1 MLTGLER
8 FREKVESRGGFESIR
23 FSPHMRF
30 RAGQR
35 RIDWEGLK
43 QKILEG
49 EIEDVEENRNPNES
63 IPYDKAYIVFI
74 SFENDIYSVPMYFLE
89 NGVIKC
95 VTVMRE

>member
-1 MLTGLER
+1 MG
-8 FREKVESRGGFESIR
+8 KVEERGGFESIR

-35 RIDWEGLK
+35 RIDWEGLR
-43 QKILEG
+43 QRILEG
-49 EIEDVEENRNPNES
+49 EIEDVEENGNPNES
-63 IPYDKAYIVFI
+63 IPYEKAYIVFI

-89 NGVIKC
+89 NGVMKC